1 MFLRKLRFAAAIAA
15 AVVGLAAGWAAPV
28 AAQAG
33 IKIGTLSCNAA
44 GGWGFIFGSTRSIS
58 CTYSGVSGIEYYTG
72 EISRFGVDIGYTRGG
87 ILVWTVF
94 APTAALGPGSL
105 AGGYGGATA
114 SATVGV
120 GVGSNVLIGGSGN
133 QIALQP
139 LSVEASTGLNVA
151 AGVAA
156 LTLTPAR

>member
-1 MFLRKLRFAAAIAA
+1 MLRKLRVAAA
-15 AVVGLAAGWAAPV
+15 AVAVAAVGLAGWTAPA

-44 GGWGFIFGSTRSIS
+44 GGWGFIFGSTRSVS
-58 CTYSGVSGIEYYTG
+58 CTYSGVNGIEYYTG
-72 EISRFGVDIGYTRGG
+72 EISKFGVDIGYTRGG

-94 APTAALGPGSL
+94 APTAAMVPGSL

-114 SATVGV
+114 SATIGV
-120 GVGSNVLIGGSGN
+120 GIGANALIGGSGN
-133 QIALQP
+133 HIVLQP
-139 LSVEASTGLNVA
+139 LSVEANTGLNVA